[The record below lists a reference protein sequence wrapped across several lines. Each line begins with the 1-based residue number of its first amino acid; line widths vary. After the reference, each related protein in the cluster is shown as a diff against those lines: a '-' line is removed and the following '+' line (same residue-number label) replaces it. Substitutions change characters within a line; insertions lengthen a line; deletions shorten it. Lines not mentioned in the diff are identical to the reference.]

1 MSTTWGMLYS
11 LYLAITPLTRLTS
24 PDCSLVVTFPVK
36 TDGYQWSTVVFYI
49 ISKEHKTQKPRDFV
63 PWKSSYLY
71 LVKCCKELRTTAKV
85 YLLILLPWVIYWLS
99 VRSELYL
106 YMVSSFYGNA
116 RVCQKHCHCCL
127 FSLLKALC
135 SKQCLLYLIWL
146 QVQIKWVFLL

>member
-85 YLLILLPWVIYWLS
+85 YLLILLPLSQYGRLSSCQIYVVQNRHLMS
-99 VRSELYL
+99 PAIV
-106 YMVSSFYGNA
+106 
-116 RVCQKHCHCCL
+116 Q
-127 FSLLKALC
+127 LLKCEPLRKTKKKTC
-135 SKQCLLYLIWL
+135 WTLQLSSHTLLKNHL
-146 QVQIKWVFLL
+146 KKC